1 MKDRRDILSTT
12 CFVSASHPSGHGEGA
27 HHLHQQDGRL
37 PGVPEQRLYQLP
49 RHQRQKLRDE
59 RPDTQRRRRVCE
71 YWAAARVVTG
81 ADFLFASSLTLAT
94 LPPFFFLPPPC
105 RTSLRF
111 PSSIRPSGMAKS
123 LSPTYPKSPARR
135 GSVRSPSHSR
145 VTIHIHPHPSHSFA
159 KASVTD
165 LPPHQLTF
173 TL

>member
-1 MKDRRDILSTT
+1 MFCICISPLRSWGRCPPSPSTRRTAARCTWAKTLSIATSSAPKAPRWTSWYPKTT
-12 CFVSASHPSGHGEGA
+12 ESLWVSGRRTRRYR
-27 HHLHQQDGRL
+27 GRL
-37 PGVPEQRLYQLP
+37 P
-49 RHQRQKLRDE
+49 
-59 RPDTQRRRRVCE
+59 VC
-71 YWAAARVVTG
+71 
-81 ADFLFASSLTLAT
+81 LLAHSGDPT
-94 LPPFFFLPPPC
+94 PPFFFLPPPC